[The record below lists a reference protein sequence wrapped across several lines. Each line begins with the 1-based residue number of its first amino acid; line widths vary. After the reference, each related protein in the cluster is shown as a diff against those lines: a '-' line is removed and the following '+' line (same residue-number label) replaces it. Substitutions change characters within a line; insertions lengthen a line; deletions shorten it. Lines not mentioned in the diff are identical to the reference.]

1 MHEGPS
7 ALLAHLARAT
17 TRIRVV
23 GQPLPGLDAVL
34 PAEYEITDEGALAE
48 LLALLAVDEDATPF
62 CCMCHGDMDLLLYDS
77 AGRCVQEFQLHRPSG
92 LGCRDREGQLPL
104 LRAPELVRLLDPAH
118 PEGLAARLLH
128 GLAPAR
134 LLAALAQ
141 AEISQA
147 ILTPYAPTSEL
158 HGAVAYFTSRHPK
171 KRRLATPART
181 LLIEFARGFHPD
193 QVKLFERRVL
203 QTR

>member
-1 MHEGPS
+1 M
-7 ALLAHLARAT
+7 L
-17 TRIRVV
+17 
-23 GQPLPGLDAVL
+23 L

-77 AGRCVQEFQLHRPSG
+77 AGRCVHEFQLHRPSG
-92 LGCRDREGQLPL
+92 LGCRDWEGQLPL

-118 PEGLAARLLH
+118 PEGLAARLLR
-128 GLAPAR
+128 GLVPAR
-134 LLAALAQ
+134 LLAALPP

-158 HGAVAYFTSRHPK
+158 HGAVGYFTSDTFTSRHPK

-193 QVKLFERRVL
+193 QVKLLERRVL